1 MVTTRA
7 SDPDPHPASDMPT
20 PSQRSVGPDALK
32 ALSHPLRIQ
41 ILDLLAQYS
50 ALTASGL
57 AKLLGE
63 TSGATSYHLRQ
74 LERHGFIQEVPGRG
88 TARERWWERT
98 PGGFTIELPDP
109 DGSATDSGAG
119 TLAATLMVSR
129 EFETIRQRKV
139 MEFID
144 NARSLD
150 HSWLESGA
158 TLATVN
164 LWLTKEQLAEVQA
177 EWQRFSDTVL
187 DRFEG
192 QQDLPG
198 ARPVQVHFNAFPL
211 INGKENPS

>member
-1 MVTTRA
+1 MSTTDQPSA
-7 SDPDPHPASDMPT
+7 APEPPAEPH
-20 PSQRSVGPDALK
+20 QRSVGPEALK

-41 ILDLLAQYS
+41 ILDLLAQHS

-74 LERHGFIQEVPGRG
+74 LERHGFIQEVPDRG
-88 TARERWWERT
+88 TARERWWERA
-98 PGGFTIELPDP
+98 PGGFTIGLLEE
-109 DGSATDSGAG
+109 GSEEGEGTFTATIA
-119 TLAATLMVSR
+119 VSR
-129 EFETIRQRKV
+129 EFEAIRQRKV

-150 HSWLESGA
+150 RDWLDAGT

-164 LWLTKEQLAEVQA
+164 MWLTKEQLTEVQA